1 MNDSDNVSTFE
12 SEFVERSA
20 NVEQMAQGVRY
31 SDMRNKLAHAALERA
46 RRTHSSRSSFEV
58 YN

>member
-31 SDMRNKLAHAALERA
+31 SDMRNKLAQAALERA
-46 RRTHSSRSSFEV
+46 RRTHASRSSFEV
-58 YN
+58 YS